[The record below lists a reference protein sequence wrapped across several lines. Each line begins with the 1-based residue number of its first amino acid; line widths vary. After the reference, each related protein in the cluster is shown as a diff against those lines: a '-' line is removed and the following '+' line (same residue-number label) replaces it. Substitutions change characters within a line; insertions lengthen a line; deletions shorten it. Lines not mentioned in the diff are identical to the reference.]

1 MYAPK
6 QFKEDRPEV
15 LAATI
20 RDIQLATLVTATADG
35 YHASHVPMVLKQ
47 DEGGTV
53 LETHVARPNPHW
65 DAFRSGPV
73 PSLAIFQGPQA
84 YVSPSWYETKRQ
96 HGRVVPTWNYIAV
109 HAHGPVSVV
118 EDQAW
123 LLSHLAELTDA
134 NEGGRDQ
141 PWAVSDAP
149 AEFVVTLT
157 RAIVGLRLQVARL
170 EGAWKLIQHRPEGDR
185 LGAAAG
191 LSASPRAGDRAVG
204 RIMQELEAAR
214 RSGAS

>member
-1 MYAPK
+1 MYTPK

-20 RDIQLATLVTATADG
+20 RDIQLATLVTATVDG

-47 DEGGTV
+47 GEGGTV
-53 LETHVARPNPHW
+53 LETHVARSNPHW
-65 DAFRSGPV
+65 DAFRSGPA

-96 HGRVVPTWNYIAV
+96 HGKVVPTWNYIAV
-109 HAHGPVSVV
+109 HAHGPVSVI

-123 LLSHLAELTDA
+123 LLSHLAELTEA

-149 AEFVVTLT
+149 AEFIGTLT
-157 RAIVGLRLQVARL
+157 RAIVGLRLRVARL

-185 LGAAAG
+185 SGAAAG
-191 LSASPRAGDRAVG
+191 LSASPRAGDQAVG
-204 RIMQELEAAR
+204 RIMHELEAAR